1 MTRRQAAALAFL
13 CVMGSTPVLTQAPTF
28 STDVNHV
35 RVDVLV
41 TDRGQVVR
49 GLQPPDFEVL
59 DNGVPQ
65 RVELVTFEQV
75 PLNVILA
82 LDLSESVSGER
93 LDHLRSAARALL
105 EGLTERD
112 QAALLTFSHK
122 VRRKEG
128 LTSNVNRLRTAL
140 DEVESAGN
148 TALIDGAYAAMML
161 GASDVGRDLV
171 ILFSDGFDTASW
183 LPASTVLE
191 SARRA
196 DVVVYGVSARGP
208 APFLRDLSELTGGT
222 SFEVDSTKDL
232 RARFT
237 AILEEFRQRYLV
249 SYSPQ
254 GVSKDGWHRL
264 DVRVKGRKT
273 AVKARAGYLAGVSSP
288 RG

>member
-1 MTRRQAAALAFL
+1 M
-13 CVMGSTPVLTQAPTF
+13 
-28 STDVNHV
+28 
-35 RVDVLV
+35 
-41 TDRGQVVR
+41 
-49 GLQPPDFEVL
+49 
-59 DNGVPQ
+59 
-65 RVELVTFEQV
+65 
-75 PLNVILA
+75 
-82 LDLSESVSGER
+82 
-93 LDHLRSAARALL
+93 RS
-105 EGLTERD
+105 
-112 QAALLTFSHK
+112 SP
-122 VRRKEG
+122 
-128 LTSNVNRLRTAL
+128 
-140 DEVESAGN
+140 GN

-183 LPASTVLE
+183 LPASSVLE

-254 GVSKDGWHRL
+254 GVSQDGWHRL
-264 DVRVKGRKT
+264 DVRVKGRRA
-273 AVKARAGYLAGVSSP
+273 AVKARAGYLAGVAAPRLDRRSSP
-288 RG
+288 SAT

>member
-1 MTRRQAAALAFL
+1 MRMRLVTAVAFL
-13 CVMGSTPVLTQAPTF
+13 WVSGSSPVLTQAPTF
-28 STDVNHV
+28 SAAVNHV

-41 TDRGQVVR
+41 TDRGQIVR
-49 GLQPPDFEVL
+49 GLQPSDFEVL
-59 DNGVPQ
+59 DNGVSQ

-105 EGLTERD
+105 DGLSERD

-122 VRRKEG
+122 VRLKDG
-128 LTSNVNRLRTAL
+128 LTSNINRLKQSLEEA
-140 DEVESAGN
+140 EPAGN
-148 TALIDGAYAAMML
+148 TALIDGAFAAMML
-161 GASDVGRDLV
+161 GASGVGRDLV

-196 DVVVYGVSARGP
+196 DVVVYAVSARGP
-208 APFLRDLSELTGGT
+208 APFLRDVTGLTGGT

-264 DVRVKGRKT
+264 DVHVKGRRA
-273 AVKARAGYLAGVSSP
+273 AVKARAGYLAGASTS
-288 RG
+288 RR

>member
-1 MTRRQAAALAFL
+1 MTRRPAMALAFL
-13 CVMGSTPVLTQAPTF
+13 ATIGSTPVLTQAPTF
-28 STDVNHV
+28 SAGVNQV

-49 GLQPPDFEVL
+49 GLQPSDFEVL
-59 DNGVPQ
+59 DNGVSQ

-112 QAALLTFSHK
+112 QAALLTFSHR
-122 VRRKEG
+122 VRLKEG
-128 LTSNVNRLRTAL
+128 LTADVDRLRRAL
-140 DEVESAGN
+140 DEVEPVGN

-161 GASDVGRDLV
+161 GASDIGRDLV
-171 ILFSDGFDTASW
+171 VLFSDGFDTASW
-183 LPASTVLE
+183 LPASSALE

-208 APFLRDLSELTGGT
+208 APFLRDLSDLTGGT
-222 SFEVDSTKDL
+222 LFEVDSTRDL
-232 RARFT
+232 RGGFI
-237 AILEEFRQRYLV
+237 AILAEFRQRYLV

-254 GVSKDGWHRL
+254 GVSQDGWHRL
-264 DVRVKGRKT
+264 DVRVKGRRA
-273 AVKARAGYLAGVSSP
+273 AVKARAGYLAGAATP
-288 RG
+288 R

>member
-1 MTRRQAAALAFL
+1 MTLRRSAALVL
-13 CVMGSTPVLTQAPTF
+13 VCVTAPASVFTQAPTF
-28 STDVNHV
+28 SAGVSHV

-49 GLQPPDFEVL
+49 GLQPSDFEVL
-59 DNGVPQ
+59 DNGVSQP
-65 RVELVTFEQV
+65 VELVTFEQV

-93 LDHLRSAARALL
+93 LENLKSAARALL
-105 EGLTERD
+105 DGLAARD
-112 QAALLTFSHK
+112 RAALLTFSHK
-122 VRRKEG
+122 VRLKSE
-128 LTSNVNRLRTAL
+128 LTSNVDTLRKAL
-140 DEVESAGN
+140 DQVGPAGN
-148 TALIDGAYAAMML
+148 TALIDGAYAAMAL
-161 GASDVGRDLV
+161 TASDVGRDLV

-183 LPASTVLE
+183 LAAASVLE

-196 DVVVYGVSARGP
+196 DAVVYSVSARGP

-222 SFEVDSTKDL
+222 PFEVESTKDL
-232 RARFT
+232 RGRFL

-264 DVRVKGRKT
+264 DVRVKGRRA
-273 AVKARAGYLAGVSSP
+273 AVKARAGYVAGVSSRP
-288 RG
+288 